1 MMLGQQPKD
10 EGFSTIE
17 ALASFVILVMVLTA
31 TLQLLAISVTSIK
44 KTNDLYR
51 QQAVLEELSSIE
63 LQQLLRDAFTT
74 RGVKQSTVGQWS
86 IVLSPMNTDR
96 ALFGNATENY
106 GTLYHV
112 KIEKISDNPSSA
124 GSASISYNSFR
135 IVPRQN

>member
-1 MMLGQQPKD
+1 MMLRQQPND

-31 TLQLLAISVTSIK
+31 TLQLLSTSVTSVR
-44 KTNDLYR
+44 KTNDMNR
-51 QQAVLEELSSIE
+51 QHAVLEELRSVE
-63 LQQLLRDAFTT
+63 LQRLLKDAALTQ
-74 RGVKQSTVGQWS
+74 GVKRSTVGQWS
-86 IVLSPMNTDR
+86 ITLSPMDTDR
-96 ALFGNATENY
+96 ALFGNATESY
-106 GTLYHV
+106 GTIYHV